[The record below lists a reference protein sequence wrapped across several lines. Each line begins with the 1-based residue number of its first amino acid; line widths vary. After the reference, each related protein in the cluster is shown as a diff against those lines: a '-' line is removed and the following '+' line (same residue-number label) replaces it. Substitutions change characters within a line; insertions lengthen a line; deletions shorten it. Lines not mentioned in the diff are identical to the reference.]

1 MTLILNTFMTENF
14 QYNEKTIKIKKDRV
28 HVHSLS
34 LVKVINNESIIVEQ
48 NFTNLNLLKVAGIN
62 SNLP

>member
-34 LVKVINNESIIVEQ
+34 LVKVINNYRIIVDQDFYNVEHVLSCWHQ
-48 NFTNLNLLKVAGIN
+48 Q
-62 SNLP
+62 

>member
-28 HVHSLS
+28 HMHSLS
-34 LVKVINNESIIVEQ
+34 LVKVINNYRIIVDQDFYKFEHVLSCWHQ
-48 NFTNLNLLKVAGIN
+48 Q
-62 SNLP
+62 